1 MPQHLA
7 LPIRVTH
14 RGLATVEQDS
24 DADIEQSVRL
34 LLTTSPGERRSVP
47 DYGLP
52 DPLFGLAPDPADVAD
67 AIAEWE
73 DRAIIAE
80 LDLIALTNADPTGGH

>member
-7 LPIRVTH
+7 LPIRVTA

-24 DADIEQSVRL
+24 QADIVQSVRL
-34 LLTTSPGERRSVP
+34 LLHTRPGDRRSVP

-52 DPLFGLAPDPADVAD
+52 DPLFGTTNNPADVA
-67 AIAEWE
+67 AVITEWE
-73 DRAIIAE
+73 DRAD
-80 LDLIALTNADPTGGH
+80 LDALDVTALANTPGGH